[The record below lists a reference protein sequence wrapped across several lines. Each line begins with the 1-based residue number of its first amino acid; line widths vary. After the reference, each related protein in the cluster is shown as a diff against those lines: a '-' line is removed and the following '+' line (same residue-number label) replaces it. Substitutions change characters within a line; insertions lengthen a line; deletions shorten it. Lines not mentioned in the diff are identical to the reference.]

1 MLYRNY
7 HNEFIRSTTTILG
20 VCIATSVESII
31 VVSLTLYCSKHQQ
44 SIISLLLVV
53 MPQKMPRSVALIGAS
68 QMTVKMVGKENHPWI
83 LHRQKSLVLQRSVK
97 FYRKRKNRI
106 AKVLVKSL
114 RSCELSEKGWDL
126 RFHNMYLQTICF
138 HTLVRSISF

>member
-1 MLYRNY
+1 M
-7 HNEFIRSTTTILG
+7 
-20 VCIATSVESII
+20 SVESII

-83 LHRQKSLVLQRSVK
+83 LLRQKSLVLQRSVK

-106 AKVLVKSL
+106 AKVLVKS
-114 RSCELSEKGWDL
+114 
-126 RFHNMYLQTICF
+126 
-138 HTLVRSISF
+138 

>member
-7 HNEFIRSTTTILG
+7 HNEFIRSTTTIRG

-83 LHRQKSLVLQRSVK
+83 LLRQKSLVLQRSVK

-114 RSCELSEKGWDL
+114 RNCELSEKGWDL
-126 RFHNMYLQTICF
+126 RFRNTYLQTICF